1 MAEKC
6 RFLLVH
12 FGAFAVSRKESRQ
25 LRGCASGAS
34 PLLYCDLTQSW
45 SEQGGGVR
53 TYLLNKRQHIL
64 ERTGDR
70 HLLIIPGARDEV
82 IEEGRS
88 TTVTIASRHVPG
100 SPNYRL
106 LLRNRAV
113 RAALE
118 RFRPDVIECQ
128 DAYNLPWTALGHQRR
143 NPQTAVTAV
152 FMTDFPTVY
161 VDRPFAK
168 VIGRWPARQCARL
181 CYFYVGRLYRRFDR
195 VFALGEHGGAAKL
208 RSLGVERI
216 EVIGLGV
223 NTKEFGPGRRD
234 PALRRR
240 LGIGDGQPLLFYAGR
255 LDREKKPDVVVDA
268 FRRLPESLGAQLVLI
283 GDGPLRAE
291 IAALGDPRIHLPGFI
306 ADRPEIARW
315 LASADIYV
323 SGMADETFGVS
334 IVEAQASGLPVVGV
348 AAGAMIDRVPAGLG
362 RLGPVGD
369 ADAMARNILDIWSA
383 DHSGI
388 ARKAIESAARF
399 DWDAIM
405 GELFDRFYPRALD
418 RRSPTISAEAAVAA
432 A

>member
-1 MAEKC
+1 MA
-6 RFLLVH
+6 H

-25 LRGCASGAS
+25 PRATAGGARQ

-53 TYLLNKRQHIL
+53 TYLLHKRQHIL

-82 IEEGRS
+82 IEEGRAI
-88 TTVTIASRHVPG
+88 TVTIASRHVPG

-128 DAYNLPWTALGHQRR
+128 DAYNLPWAALAHRR
-143 NPQTAVTAV
+143 RHPGTAVTAV

-168 VIGRWPARQCARL
+168 FMGRSLARQFARL
-181 CYFYVGRLYRRFDR
+181 CYAYVGRLYRRFDR

-223 NTKEFGPGRRD
+223 NTEEFGPKRRD
-234 PALRRR
+234 PSLREAL
-240 LGIGDGQPLLFYAGR
+240 GVSDDQPLLIYVGR
-255 LDREKKPDVVVDA
+255 LDREKKPDLVVDA
-268 FRRLPESLGAQLVLI
+268 FRRLPEDLGAQLVLI
-283 GDGPLRAE
+283 GDGPLRTD
-291 IAALGDPRIHLPGFI
+291 IAALGDPRIHMPGFI
-306 ADRPEIARW
+306 TGRAELACW

-323 SGMADETFGVS
+323 SGMADETFGIS

-348 AAGAMIDRVPAGLG
+348 AAGAMIDRVPPNLG

-369 ADAMARNILDIWSA
+369 ADEMARNILEIWSA
-383 DHSGI
+383 DRRAI
-388 ARKAIESAARF
+388 ARQAIKAAGRF
-399 DWDAIM
+399 GWDVVL
-405 GELFDRFYPRALD
+405 GELFDRFYPRALA
-418 RRSPTISAEAAVAA
+418 RREPGLAAERAA
-432 A
+432 AA